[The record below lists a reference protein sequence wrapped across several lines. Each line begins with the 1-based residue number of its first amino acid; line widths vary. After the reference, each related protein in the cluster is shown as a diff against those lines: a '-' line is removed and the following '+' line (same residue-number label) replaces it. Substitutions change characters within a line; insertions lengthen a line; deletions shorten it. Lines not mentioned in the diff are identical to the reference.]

1 MTLER
6 DLKVI
11 HIGKCGGSTVCDGVK
26 RSDLIK
32 EKFKKVEIFHMRKPL
47 FSENSHYLIII
58 RNPIDRAI
66 SAFNWRQKLVIEEK
80 RQLHKNK
87 MRREKEIAVL
97 NEYKYLNQLAEDL
110 YLKNSKPNMTLFKRF
125 QSIRHI
131 RENISFYLK
140 TLLKS
145 INSNQIYGIIKQNEL
160 SSDCNKLIGDIA
172 IGNKKY
178 NKSKIPNDPSLYLSL
193 KAKTNLRKFFIEDF
207 NCIFTLRN
215 LDALNDEDFVN
226 LTNF

>member
-1 MTLER
+1 
-6 DLKVI
+6 
-11 HIGKCGGSTVCDGVK
+11 
-26 RSDLIK
+26 
-32 EKFKKVEIFHMRKPL
+32 
-47 FSENSHYLIII
+47 
-58 RNPIDRAI
+58 
-66 SAFNWRQKLVIEEK
+66 
-80 RQLHKNK
+80 
-87 MRREKEIAVL
+87 
-97 NEYKYLNQLAEDL
+97 
-110 YLKNSKPNMTLFKRF
+110 MTLFKRF
-125 QSIRHI
+125 QTIRHI

-178 NKSKIPNDPSLYLSL
+178 NKSIIPNDPSLYLSL

-215 LDALNDEDFVN
+215 LDALNDEDFIN

>member
-1 MTLER
+1 M
-6 DLKVI
+6 
-11 HIGKCGGSTVCDGVK
+11 C
-26 RSDLIK
+26 
-32 EKFKKVEIFHMRKPL
+32 
-47 FSENSHYLIII
+47 
-58 RNPIDRAI
+58 
-66 SAFNWRQKLVIEEK
+66 
-80 RQLHKNK
+80 
-87 MRREKEIAVL
+87 REKEIAVL

-215 LDALNDEDFVN
+215 LDALNDEDFIN